1 MVTYNQIINIVKDFC
16 TGHKQ
21 INSFYSGQTANFQAS
36 PTNEYPAVIMLP
48 QSSGVVENLINLN
61 FNIFVTDLLI
71 ESNSNLD
78 EIYSDTLSIASD
90 LISYL
95 SNYDDLDIF
104 VENDAAS
111 LQPFEAKFDDY
122 LAGWMINLTIQIR
135 YTGNTCIIPINP
147 VPAIYETKPGDAE
160 DPDLG
165 DDILD
170 PNDNIRL

>member
-16 TGHKQ
+16 SNHKQ

-48 QSSGVVENLINLN
+48 QPSSVVENLISLN

-78 EIYSDTLSIASD
+78 EIYSDTLLIASD

-95 SNYDDLDIF
+95 MNYDTIDIY
-104 VENDAAS
+104 VENNGAS

-122 LAGWMINLTIQIR
+122 LAGWMINLTIQVP
-135 YTGNTCIIPINP
+135 YTANSCIVPLKP
-147 VPAIYETKPGDAE
+147 VVILSETKPGDVD
-160 DPDLG
+160 DPDIG
-165 DDILD
+165 DPIDIGGGG
-170 PNDNIRL
+170 IR